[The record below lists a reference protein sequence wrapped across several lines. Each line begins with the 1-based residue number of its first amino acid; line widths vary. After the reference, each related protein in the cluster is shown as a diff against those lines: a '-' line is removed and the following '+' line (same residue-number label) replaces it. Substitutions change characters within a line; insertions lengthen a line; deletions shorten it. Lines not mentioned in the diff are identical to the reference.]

1 MGSDVARPEHGV
13 FRPVHEGMHVR
24 VLGDEAVVHVAAT
37 DEWHVLDA
45 RGVAVLDAVDGR
57 RDSAAVATA
66 TGLTVDET
74 CVILAELATQG
85 VLLPPAG
92 VTRRSL
98 LQRAA
103 LVGGVAAGASVLGS
117 VAAPLVAAAGSPTS
131 GRVSLRST
139 TAGQENLYVTRS
151 ATSDQAFMTAQVPV
165 SGPQTDRD
173 RATFELVP
181 GLKGGS
187 TVSFKAIDLTDA
199 YLRHAGEVIYVNG
212 GSGEPFVSDA
222 SYFYEAGLSGTGSSF
237 RASTAGYTTYYLFR
251 FGGAG
256 QGLGIAVPNGTDAFK
271 QNASFY
277 VTDPLSPL
285 VTP

>member
-13 FRPVHEGMHVR
+13 FRPVHEGAHVR

-117 VAAPLVAAAGSPTS
+117 VAAPFVAAAGSTTTPGT
-131 GRVSLRST
+131 RVSLRST
-139 TAGQENLYVTRS
+139 TSGEETLFVTGNTNS
-151 ATSDQAFMTAQVPV
+151 NTQATMAAQVYETGPLTTRQLATFTIV
-165 SGPQTDRD
+165 SGLSGT
-173 RATFELVP
+173 
-181 GLKGGS
+181 GI
-187 TVSFKAIDLTDA
+187 SFQSVYNTSW
-199 YLRHAGEVIYVNG
+199 YLRHAGRVMYVFPTNNTTL
-212 GSGEPFVSDA
+212 FNQDA
-222 SYFYEAGLSGTGSSF
+222 SFVPVAGLSGIGTSLRGV
-237 RASTAGYTTYYLFR
+237 TPGYTDQYIRRDGTALFLR
-251 FGGAG
+251 LPSETPATF
-256 QGLGIAVPNGTDAFK
+256 DRD
-271 QNASFY
+271 ASFY
-277 VTDPLSPL
+277 LAAPLAP
-285 VTP
+285 